1 MKWRKIDEEQV
12 KEAINKPDKLEG
24 TIKGRRN
31 AFKTMEDRLLKVTY
45 KAENDEIL
53 VVTTIAKGE

>member
-31 AFKTMEDRLLKVTY
+31 AFKTMER
-45 KAENDEIL
+45 
-53 VVTTIAKGE
+53 